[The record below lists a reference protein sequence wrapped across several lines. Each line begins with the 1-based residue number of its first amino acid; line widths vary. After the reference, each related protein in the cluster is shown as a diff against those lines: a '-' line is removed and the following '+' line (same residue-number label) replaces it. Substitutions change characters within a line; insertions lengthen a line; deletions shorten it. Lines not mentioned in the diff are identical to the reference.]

1 MTTATDLGRR
11 SRWLLYATIGWNSV
25 EAIIAVTA
33 GIVAGSVALT
43 GFGFDSL
50 IEVFAAS
57 VVIWQL
63 RGLSEERERRALR
76 LIGASFFVLATY
88 IVIESARDLVSG
100 QQASESIVGMVLAA
114 VSLAIMPGLAYAKG
128 RVAHRSGSTTLAV
141 ESRQTMLCAYLSAVL
156 LAGLLADSLVG
167 WWWADPLAALVIAGL
182 AIREGREAWAG
193 EACCD

>member
-25 EAIIAVTA
+25 EAIVAVTA